1 MLLEFIKGKVVVNV
15 EYQLVNGVYF
25 RIMGVFVMSKAEYKN
40 INITNLLLNPT
51 NPRHNP
57 VEHQTEC
64 IEAIVVD
71 QREKLIALAQHIIEY
86 GMNPI
91 DFILVKPEGKQWVV
105 REGNRRVTALK
116 LLNEPQLTPKQFP
129 KIKKAFTELN
139 KIIDKSIFKN
149 IPCASLTDEDK
160 INEWVRLKHTGQNE
174 GAGTVGW
181 DGLQTSRFRGIV
193 EGKPDA
199 RIAFLDYLSSLPSLP
214 SGLGEKIYSI
224 KKTNFD
230 RLMGDPDVRN
240 FLGVKV
246 KDNQFFVD
254 NNVISKALLL
264 VLTDLA
270 SGKLSVGKIY
280 HKEDR
285 EEYINKINQKL
296 EKDESDKDLPQNE
309 DEETPDNNKSRSED
323 VDTEKTENE
332 AEDDVNPENNDV
344 DDETDKEVE
353 DEPGNSDSK
362 SKKKT
367 KRPPS
372 YPINRKTLVPSH
384 HKLTISQSRL
394 LKIFNELKTL
404 SVDDYPNAVSVLF
417 RAFMEM
423 SADQYI
429 EDKKMTNGKL
439 NVDSKLSV
447 KIDSIATHMIENKIL
462 TEHQL
467 RAIRQMTSSPSQTQ
481 SIKTFH
487 SYVHNKNVTPS
498 STDLKSA
505 WDDVWMF
512 IEKIWS

>member
-1 MLLEFIKGKVVVNV
+1 MSKV
-15 EYQLVNGVYF
+15 EYK
-25 RIMGVFVMSKAEYKN
+25 S

-57 VEHQTEC
+57 VEHQIEC
-64 IEAIVVD
+64 IEAIVAD
-71 QREKLIALAQHIIEY
+71 QKDKLIALAQHIIEY

-105 REGNRRVTALK
+105 REGNRRVTTLK
-116 LLNEPQLTPKQFP
+116 LLNEPELTPKQFP

-139 KIIDKSIFKN
+139 KVIDKSILKN
-149 IPCASLTDEDK
+149 IPCAILTNEDK

-181 DGLQTSRFRGIV
+181 DGLQTSRYKGMI

-199 RIAFLDYLSSLPSLP
+199 RIAFLDYLNSLPSLP
-214 SGLGEKIYSI
+214 PDLGAKIYNI

-240 FLGVKV
+240 FLGIKV
-246 KDNQFFVD
+246 KDGQFYTD
-254 NNVISKALLL
+254 NNVIGNALLL
-264 VLTDLA
+264 VLKDLA
-270 SGKLSVGKIY
+270 SGKLSVGRIY

-285 EEYINKINQKL
+285 EEYIKKLKGKL
-296 EKDESDKDLPQNE
+296 EENKSEVNSPDNE
-309 DEETPDNNKSRSED
+309 DKKETTRNDSSKTDEIDNTKIEVSPPPNVEPDT
-323 VDTEKTENE
+323 V
-332 AEDDVNPENNDV
+332 DDVNDKELDDENV
-344 DDETDKEVE
+344 DDEQ
-353 DEPGNSDSK
+353 DSNDNK
-362 SKKKT
+362 SKTKQ
-367 KRPPS
+367 KRPSS

-384 HKLTISQSRL
+384 HKLTISQPRL
-394 LKIFNELKTL
+394 LKIFNELKSL
-404 SVDDYPNAVSVLF
+404 NIEDHPNAISVLF
-417 RAFMEM
+417 RAFIEM

-429 EDKKMTNGKL
+429 EDKKMTTGKL
-439 NVDSKLSV
+439 NVDSKLGV
-447 KIDSIATHMIENKIL
+447 KIDAITMYMIDNGIL